1 LGLTAEA
8 RDAYLQACRAEAL
21 AFIRGLIPEADREHP
36 AYRAVLDY
44 PLRAAKGLRPALAI
58 AACRALGG
66 GLTAIT
72 PTAAVLELLHNAF
85 LVHDDV
91 EDGSEKR
98 RHEPTL
104 SVQLGV
110 PLAVHAGDT
119 MLSLALGPLLDNM
132 RLLDMGRALRI
143 LDLVATTLR
152 RTVEGQALELTWVAA
167 NRWEITEAEYVEM
180 VTLKTAWYTFVAP
193 LVSGAIAA
201 ESPPEL
207 VDRLRAFGLDL
218 GVAFQIRDDT
228 LNLLAAEAETG
239 KERWGD
245 LWEGKRTLVLAAFFA
260 SASEDDKGF
269 ARNLLARRRPRGT
282 EDPTMRCLERALN
295 GLEAEGALRAAD
307 VPRVREA
314 YARERSRD
322 VKTAADVA
330 RLRAMLDP
338 SIERA
343 SRTAADFA
351 RRADDRWTTIRPAM
365 VDSTHR
371 DAIESILE
379 YTIARDR

>member
-1 LGLTAEA
+1 
-8 RDAYLQACRAEAL
+8 LQACRAEAL
-21 AFIRGLIPEADREHP
+21 GYIRGLIPESDRDHP
-36 AYRAVLDY
+36 AYRTVLEY
-44 PLRAAKGLRPALAI
+44 PLRAAKGLRPTLAI
-58 AACRALGG
+58 ASCRALGG
-66 GLTAIT
+66 GLSAVT

-104 SVQLGV
+104 PMQVGI

-119 MLSLALGPLLDNM
+119 MLALALGPLLENM

-167 NRWEITEAEYVEM
+167 NRWDITKAEYVEM

-193 LVSGAIAA
+193 LVAGAIAA
-201 ESPPEL
+201 DSSPE
-207 VDRLRAFGLDL
+207 VVEALRAFGLDL
-218 GVAFQIRDDT
+218 GVAFQIRDDA
-228 LNLLAAEAETG
+228 LNLLAPEADTG

-245 LWEGKRTLVLAAFFA
+245 LWEGKRTLILASFFA
-260 SASEDDKGF
+260 SASDDEKRF
-269 ARNLLARRRPRGT
+269 ARNLLGQRRPT
-282 EDPTMRCLERALN
+282 AKEDASVHDLERALHD
-295 GLEAEGALRAAD
+295 LEGEGALCNAD
-307 VPRVREA
+307 VERVQQA
-314 YARERSRD
+314 YVRQRSRA

-338 SIERA
+338 SIDDA
-343 SRTAADFA
+343 SHVAADFA
-351 RRADDRWTTIRPAM
+351 RRAGDRWTTIRASM
-365 VDSTHR
+365 ADSTHR